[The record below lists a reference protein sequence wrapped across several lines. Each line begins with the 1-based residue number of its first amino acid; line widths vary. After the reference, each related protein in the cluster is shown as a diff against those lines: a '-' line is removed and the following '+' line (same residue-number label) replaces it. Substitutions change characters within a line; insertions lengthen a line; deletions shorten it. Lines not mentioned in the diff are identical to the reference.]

1 MLVCATLLLSHGPIK
16 AWADNSAS
24 TEEQGAASSPAK
36 NADWDPVTKLLAWI
50 QQNEGQVSFIGPPNA
65 CSSYACVC
73 TLLAPNVLLLKH
85 T

>member
-24 TEEQGAASSPAK
+24 TEEQEAASSPVK

-65 CSSYACVC
+65 CSNLRMCLHIAD
-73 TLLAPNVLLLKH
+73 PN
-85 T
+85 